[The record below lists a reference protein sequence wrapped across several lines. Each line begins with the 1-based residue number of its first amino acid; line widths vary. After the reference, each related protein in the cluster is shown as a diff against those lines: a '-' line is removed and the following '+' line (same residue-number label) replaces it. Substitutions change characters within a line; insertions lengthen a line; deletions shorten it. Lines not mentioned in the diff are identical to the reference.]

1 MLCVSRTTIW
11 RTICQKDGI
20 CNQRYTDISDPDL
33 GAVIH
38 DLVTSYPISGL
49 TILFGHVRILGIR
62 VQRERFRLSMIRV
75 DPINVSMRRMRVI
88 RRRICSVP
96 GPNALWHIDG
106 HHSLIRW
113 RMVIHGAIDV
123 YSRLITNNRATELAL
138 F

>member
-11 RTICQKDGI
+11 RICQKDGI

-33 GAVIH
+33 DAVIH

-75 DPINVSMRRMRVI
+75 DQERMKVREVIPHIGPIPIVI
-88 RRRICSVP
+88 P
-96 GPNALWHIDG
+96 LK
-106 HHSLIRW
+106 
-113 RMVIHGAIDV
+113 
-123 YSRLITNNRATELAL
+123 L
-138 F
+138 FLDLPRDPASQEG